1 MIIPFFPIFS
11 NDLLFEFDLL
21 GFTWGIGLQIGLITA
36 ASKIVQF
43 FLAPAM
49 GDLSD
54 NVGRK
59 PLILIGMSLYTILM
73 IGYGFASD
81 FSSLFLLRAFQG
93 IGSASVWSIGEA
105 LVVDL
110 SEPEKQGKNLGFYM
124 FSMLAGLTLGPF
136 LGYGFFE
143 VFNSWFG
150 LNEMLSYR
158 YTFIAVGSFGL
169 LATIMVIFLVK
180 DPKAKEYT
188 SVRKLYVSSIKAMI
202 KKIIQSPLI
211 LLRSLSS
218 DNGYRNK
225 SIYTLYIVALVNGLG
240 LSLLLPISAL
250 FLEDFYLLDPGDIAL
265 IIGVIGVFSLFG
277 APAGGWISDNLGKK
291 ITVWSTGILGGI
303 LMLVMGFQMPLLV
316 LIFLFTLRRFFFSIL
331 SPSFRSLQSVLTPEA
346 VRGKEFGVVQA
357 ANNLGSSFGPI
368 LGGYLYD
375 IFLSSNF
382 VVGSFLF
389 FGGGVP
395 FAVSGLLAILAMV
408 FVLLFIKE
416 KPVIDP

>member
-1 MIIPFFPIFS
+1 
-11 NDLLFEFDLL
+11 
-21 GFTWGIGLQIGLITA
+21 
-36 ASKIVQF
+36 
-43 FLAPAM
+43 
-49 GDLSD
+49 
-54 NVGRK
+54 
-59 PLILIGMSLYTILM
+59 
-73 IGYGFASD
+73 
-81 FSSLFLLRAFQG
+81 
-93 IGSASVWSIGEA
+93 
-105 LVVDL
+105 
-110 SEPEKQGKNLGFYM
+110 
-124 FSMLAGLTLGPF
+124 
-136 LGYGFFE
+136 
-143 VFNSWFG
+143 
-150 LNEMLSYR
+150 
-158 YTFIAVGSFGL
+158 
-169 LATIMVIFLVK
+169 
-180 DPKAKEYT
+180 
-188 SVRKLYVSSIKAMI
+188 
-202 KKIIQSPLI
+202 
-211 LLRSLSS
+211 
-218 DNGYRNK
+218 
-225 SIYTLYIVALVNGLG
+225 ALVNGLG